1 MTQVMY
7 IGPNSKKLGLTRNTV
22 YEDGLPYN
30 VREAIKIC
38 PEVERVI
45 VGIDELDDKWARIR
59 RKGTPEFRAY
69 EVIAELR

>member
-1 MTQVMY
+1 MNQVMY

-30 VREAIKIC
+30 VRQAIEIC
-38 PEVERVI
+38 PEVSLLI
-45 VGIDELDDKWARIR
+45 VSIDVLDEKMARMR

-69 EVIAELR
+69 EVVAGLR